1 MPTELHSMTLFPRAL
16 LLKVTAVFLAL
27 AGLVLGLQVAK
38 AEGGVPALRQASIL
52 TRALAYDRN
61 MKERAGDGVSVGVLY
76 RAGNAASENCANEI
90 LQAFKGLE
98 KFAVHGLP
106 FKAMRVAYDTGG
118 SMKDLIRNE
127 GVDALY
133 ACNGL
138 DNEVDGIAALAQER
152 KIITMGA
159 REDYVTKSLT
169 IGVFVMEGKPS
180 ILINWGQSQKEGASF
195 SSDLI
200 RLAKVIN
207 DVGR

>member
-1 MPTELHSMTLFPRAL
+1 MTLTPSAWLPSVAAIALTFAGL
-16 LLKVTAVFLAL
+16 LLVGGRDAH
-27 AGLVLGLQVAK
+27 
-38 AEGGVPALRQASIL
+38 AEAVPAARQASIL

-61 MKERAGDGVSVGVLY
+61 MKDRAGDSVSVGVLY

-90 LQAFKGLE
+90 VQAFRALE

-106 FKAMRVAYDTGG
+106 FKALRIAYDSGG

-138 DNEVDGIAALAQER
+138 DSEVDAIASIAQER
-152 KIITMGA
+152 KLITMGA
-159 REDYVTKSLT
+159 REEYVTKTLT
-169 IGVFVMEGKPS
+169 IGVFTIDGKPT
-180 ILINWGQSQKEGASF
+180 ILINWGESQKEGASF
-195 SSDLI
+195 SSDLV

-207 DVGR
+207 DAGR